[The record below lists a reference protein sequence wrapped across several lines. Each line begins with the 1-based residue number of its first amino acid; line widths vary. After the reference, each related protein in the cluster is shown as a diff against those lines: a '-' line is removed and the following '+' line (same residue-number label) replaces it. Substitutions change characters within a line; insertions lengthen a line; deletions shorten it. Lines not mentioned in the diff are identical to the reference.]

1 MVASVKNHQKKTKV
15 TNGLNFTILVSRG
28 FDVSFHQ
35 SPRYREVLE
44 VPKCWTSAGSRK
56 WTSPVDKTLAVLFL
70 PTKYDK
76 IWQRFMRL
84 VPPPMY
90 RASFQF
96 YFFGWMTPPWKLHV
110 ESPKTGGLGRRPP
123 FRGSTSNG
131 VSFFWCDD
139 RKVGGDSR
147 GFGVFALKIVCF
159 AIQIVF
165 CGWSRSY

>member
-96 YFFGWMTPPWKLHV
+96 YFFGWMTPPWKITRGIPQNRRFGPT
-110 ESPKTGGLGRRPP
+110 SPLSWEYIEWC
-123 FRGSTSNG
+123 F
-131 VSFFWCDD
+131 FFWCDD